1 MSKGY
6 QLNDCKSD
14 FRCCEDNCNCK
25 HHTLVH
31 RELKVGDLTINN
43 CTTDRD
49 IDNMTYLQSIP
60 VTIHNNTSSIR
71 TWALLDTGSDATLI
85 SEEITHKLK
94 LKGEIRPISVSN
106 VMSMENTLPS
116 KSVNFSVSS
125 NSHPERINISNA
137 SVVKNLTIQT
147 RKMDTK
153 NMVAKYPYLAD
164 ITIDTQMSS
173 DKSILIGADQPH
185 LHLYTDV

>member
-1 MSKGY
+1 
-6 QLNDCKSD
+6 
-14 FRCCEDNCNCK
+14 
-25 HHTLVH
+25 
-31 RELKVGDLTINN
+31 
-43 CTTDRD
+43 
-49 IDNMTYLQSIP
+49 MTYLQSIP

-94 LKGEIRPISVSN
+94 LKGEIRTIFVSN
-106 VMSMENTLPS
+106 VMSMENTLSS

-125 NSHPERINISNA
+125 NSHIERINISNA

-153 NMVAKYPYLAD
+153 NMAVKYPYLAD
-164 ITIDTQMSS
+164 ITIDT
-173 DKSILIGADQPH
+173 
-185 LHLYTDV
+185 